1 MMTYIEHDSRKFPWQ
16 GLIILLFCLMAL
28 FWPVST
34 LTMLRFLF
42 GAYALADG
50 LIALLVGQLD
60 RDELYQRRMVLL
72 RGLASITLGLFICL
86 GSSITAVTLVIIITS
101 WAILARVFEA
111 IAVKVPVNEKQVI
124 WGNLIKN
131 KMLRQR

>member
-50 LIALLVGQLD
+50 LIALLLGQLD
-60 RDELYQRRMVLL
+60 
-72 RGLASITLGLFICL
+72 LF
-86 GSSITAVTLVIIITS
+86 GQVHG
-101 WAILARVFEA
+101 EK
-111 IAVKVPVNEKQVI
+111 VKA
-124 WGNLIKN
+124 
-131 KMLRQR
+131 M